1 MTAVM
6 ALLNTIR
13 KLPDWAWGVVVFA
26 ALAGGGWWLHTR
38 SVELAVITDRREQA
52 DRARIER
59 DSLLGAE
66 RLKAQWLVEQAEART
81 RDAWAARDKAVAR
94 TRQLE
99 QQLATSQQRLA
110 DALVKLPDDV
120 RRIPAVD
127 SLVRACTSLAHD
139 CEQLRTQIVLERAAV
154 DTAKAATE
162 RERMARV
169 AQQTVADSAIAKSA
183 AVIATEKAKNAKL
196 TGRISKTAAVV
207 GFLIV
212 RAAEEGVRAL
222 LRARQL
228 HGGTP

>member
-6 ALLNTIR
+6 AILNALR
-13 KLPDWAWGVVVFA
+13 KLPEWAWGVLAFV
-26 ALAGGGWWLHTR
+26 ALASFGWWLHTR

-52 DRARIER
+52 ERARVER

-66 RLKAQWLVEQAEART
+66 RAKAAWLVEQAEART

-127 SLVRACTSLAHD
+127 SLVRACTSLARD

-154 DTAKAATE
+154 DTAKASTE
-162 RERMARV
+162 RERTARV
-169 AQQTVADSAIAKSA
+169 AQQTVADSALAKSA
-183 AVIATEKAKNAKL
+183 AVISAVRQENASL
-196 TGRISKTAAVV
+196 RGRISKKAALA
-207 GFLIV
+207 GFIIV

-222 LRARQL
+222 LRARQPKR
-228 HGGTP
+228 GTS